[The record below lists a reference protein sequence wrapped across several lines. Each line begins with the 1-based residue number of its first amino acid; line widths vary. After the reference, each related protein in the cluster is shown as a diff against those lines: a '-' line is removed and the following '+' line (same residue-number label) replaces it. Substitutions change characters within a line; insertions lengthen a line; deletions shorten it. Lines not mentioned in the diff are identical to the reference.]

1 MEYQVPWKSNEIG
14 LHSNF
19 GPSYIEQEYMW
30 TRKIFIKIKRENVEG
45 QTFGPV
51 LMRHHYEEVIT
62 KPHHLAGAAKK

>member
-1 MEYQVPWKSNEIG
+1 
-14 LHSNF
+14 
-19 GPSYIEQEYMW
+19 MW